1 MADWITT
8 TEAVELSGYHP
19 FYLRELLKGGK
30 IKARKFGRTWQIS
43 LKSLQTYMETAET
56 SGDKR
61 RGAKSVGRGS

>member
-19 FYLRELLKGGK
+19 FYLRELLKDGK

-43 LKSLQTYMETAET
+43 RKSLQAYMETAET